1 MNIRVIID
9 FLYQV
14 SFDIFRRP
22 VADDLLIRST
32 LRRIIRVTKAE
43 GIITAKSVVKGS
55 AQHPGFIVI
64 VWTAPLLP
72 NDSGKLILYRGIS
85 LDGIAVDS
93 AWIIAVFFTQ
103 RINHCFFFGLG
114 LLHINSIRDKFT
126 QQPRKLQ

>member
-1 MNIRVIID
+1 MNIKVIIG
-9 FLYQV
+9 FLYHV
-14 SFDIFRRP
+14 SFDIFRCP
-22 VADDLLIRST
+22 VTDDLLVSPA
-32 LRRIIRVTKAE
+32 LCWGIRVTKAE

-85 LDGIAVDS
+85 LDGIAVNS

-103 RINHCFFFGLG
+103 RINHGFFFGLG
-114 LLHINSIRDKFT
+114 LSRVDLCWNVS
-126 QQPRKLQ
+126 P

>member
-1 MNIRVIID
+1 MNIQVIIG
-9 FLYQV
+9 FLYHV
-14 SFDIFRRP
+14 SFDIFRCP

-55 AQHPGFIVI
+55 AQHPGFVVI

-72 NDSGKLILYRGIS
+72 NDSGNLVLYRGIS

-103 RINHCFFFGLG
+103 RINHGFFFGLG
-114 LLHINSIRDKFT
+114 LLRIDSIGDKFT
-126 QQPRKLQ
+126 